1 MEDSNFNLE
10 TAIASSDVKGIPVT
24 SIMMSDLQWGIQG
37 LQGSQ
42 GVDLQPKTLSTCWK
56 ILAAAASGLVGYS
69 YSLHGSSTGQ
79 PVVECLCLHLMIVVH
94 GSSYIRHYD
103 TRLIDNTPSAC

>member
-56 ILAAAASGLVGYS
+56 ILAAAASGLIY
-69 YSLHGSSTGQ
+69 TG
-79 PVVECLCLHLMIVVH
+79 
-94 GSSYIRHYD
+94 G
-103 TRLIDNTPSAC
+103 PSARRVCDADTNR